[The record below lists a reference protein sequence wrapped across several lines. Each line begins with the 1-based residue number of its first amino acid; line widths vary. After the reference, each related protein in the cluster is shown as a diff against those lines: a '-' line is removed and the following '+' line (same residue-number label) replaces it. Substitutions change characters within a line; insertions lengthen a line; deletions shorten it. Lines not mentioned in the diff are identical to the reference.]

1 MSIWDLRKGD
11 ADDDRMSPGGR
22 GMRAIVLSALFE
34 FNVVQAALAFVFLV
48 LLPAF
53 LLGLVPSLLQTYG
66 TLVKT
71 SVGRLGTEPIW
82 ALVIIAGLA
91 FVTYKWGHMRYTSA
105 ARSLWKLHYT
115 LVFPIFIL
123 VREVVKIAFER
134 WLGPHATR
142 DDLIARRRLGTIV
155 SGGLFAGL
163 SLAIAAAIILTTGI
177 VSVSLATA
185 SPRMIIRAGVIDGV
199 MVLALSTVV
208 ASLYW
213 TWRELG
219 APAPDP
225 LKDDAT
231 IETPQKALR
240 VAHLS
245 DLHLVAS
252 RHDFRME
259 PGTRGPQGNARW
271 QATAEQLADMDRAA
285 PFDVILITGDVTD
298 TGTRAEW
305 LEFLEHV
312 DANPALRERMLIV
325 PGNHDVNI
333 CDRWNAGRLEMPWSA
348 GLALRKLR
356 FILAADQ
363 IQGQR
368 VHLVCARTGELKETL
383 YEVLRDGERMERL
396 QALARDG
403 NFRGRW
409 LVSRLWRDLFPMVVP
424 PGADGRPGV
433 ILLNSCTDSH
443 MALTNGIGA
452 IEPRQL
458 QALERLLER
467 HGEAKWLVALHHQVT
482 EYAEFGI
489 PLKERFGLSLINAP
503 DLLASIGKR
512 ARQAVVLHGHR
523 HRNWVGTCGDLK
535 LCSVP
540 SSTLGAHDAKYGP
553 GLFHLHEI
561 ALDEADRISVATTET
576 VVVRDAQT
584 NAAAKAPLDQSN
596 PRH

>member
-1 MSIWDLRKGD
+1 MAIWDLRKGD

-22 GMRAIVLSALFE
+22 GMRAIVMSALFE
-34 FNVVQAALAFVFLV
+34 FNVVQAALAFVALV

-53 LLGLVPSLLQTYG
+53 LVGLVPSLLQTYG
-66 TLVKT
+66 TLVMT
-71 SVGRLGTEPIW
+71 SVRQLWSEPLWAGLVIAAL
-82 ALVIIAGLA
+82 ALVA
-91 FVTYKWGHMRYTSA
+91 YKWGRMRYASA

-115 LVFPIFIL
+115 LVFPIFVL
-123 VREVVKIAFER
+123 VREAVKIAGER
-134 WLGPHATR
+134 WLGPHATLA
-142 DDLIARRRLGTIV
+142 DLMARRRLGTIV

-163 SLAIAAAIILTTGI
+163 SLAIATTLILTTGI

-185 SPRMIIRAGVIDGV
+185 SPRMIVRAAVIDGL
-199 MVLALSTVV
+199 MVLAFSTVV

-213 TWRELG
+213 TWRELSVPPPEL
-219 APAPDP
+219 A
-225 LKDDAT
+225 KD
-231 IETPQKALR
+231 KAHVPESQGVLR

-245 DLHLVAS
+245 DLHLVGS

-271 QATAEQLADMDRAA
+271 QATAAHLAEMDRTA

-298 TGTRAEW
+298 TGARAEW
-305 LEFLEHV
+305 VEFLEQI
-312 DANPALRERMLIV
+312 DANAALRERVLIL

-356 FILAADQ
+356 FIVAADQ
-363 IQGQR
+363 VQGER
-368 VHLVCARTGELKETL
+368 VRLVCSRTGELKQTL
-383 YEVLRDGERMERL
+383 REALRDGERLHRL

-403 NFRGRW
+403 NVRGRW
-409 LVSRLWRDLFPMVVP
+409 LVSQLWRDLFPMVVP
-424 PGADGRPGV
+424 PGTGGRPGV

-467 HGEAKWLVALHHQVT
+467 HGEARWLLALHHQVI
-482 EYAEFGI
+482 EYAAFGI

-503 DLLASIGKR
+503 DLLASIGAR

-523 HRNWVGTCGDLK
+523 HRNWVGMCGALQ

-540 SSTLGAHDAKYGP
+540 SSTLGAHDTKYGP
-553 GLFHLHEI
+553 GLFHLHEM
-561 ALDEADRISVATTET
+561 AWGETGRIWVTATET
-576 VVVRDAQT
+576 VVVPDAEAT
-584 NAAAKAPLDQSN
+584 AYPEDTSEA
-596 PRH
+596 

>member
-1 MSIWDLRKGD
+1 MAIWDLRKGD

-53 LLGLVPSLLQTYG
+53 LVGLVPSLLQTYG
-66 TLVKT
+66 TVVTT
-71 SVGRLGTEPIW
+71 SVRRLWSEPIW
-82 ALVIIAGLA
+82 AIVMIAALG
-91 FVTYKWGHMRYTSA
+91 FVTYKWGRWRYTSA

-115 LVFPIFIL
+115 LVFPIFVL
-123 VREVVKIAFER
+123 GREAIKIAGER
-134 WLGPHATR
+134 WLGPDATLA
-142 DDLIARRRLGTIV
+142 DLMARRRLGTIV
-155 SGGLFAGL
+155 SGGLFAGI
-163 SLAIAAAIILTTGI
+163 SLAIAAALILTTGI

-185 SPRMIIRAGVIDGV
+185 SPRMIARAAVIDGV
-199 MVLALSTVV
+199 MVLAISTVV

-213 TWRELG
+213 TWRELSVPPPEAAKKEMG
-219 APAPDP
+219 TP
-225 LKDDAT
+225 
-231 IETPQKALR
+231 ETQGVLR

-245 DLHLVAS
+245 DLHLVGS

-259 PGTRGPQGNARW
+259 PGTRGPQGNVRW
-271 QATAEQLADMDRAA
+271 QATAAHLAEMDRAA
-285 PFDVILITGDVTD
+285 PFDVILITGDMTD
-298 TGTRAEW
+298 TGARAEW
-305 LEFLEHV
+305 VEFLEQI
-312 DANPALRERMLIV
+312 DANLALRERVLIV

-348 GLALRKLR
+348 GFALRKLR

-363 IQGQR
+363 IQGER
-368 VHLVCARTGELKETL
+368 VHLVCARTGELKQTL
-383 YEVLRDGERMERL
+383 HQALRDGDRMQRL

-403 NFRGRW
+403 DIRGRW
-409 LVSRLWRDLFPMVVP
+409 LVSQIWRDLFPMVAP

-433 ILLNSCTDSH
+433 ILLNSCADSH

-458 QALERLLER
+458 QALERLMTR
-467 HGEAKWLVALHHQVT
+467 HGEARWLIALHHQVT
-482 EYAEFGI
+482 EYAAFGI

-503 DLLASIGKR
+503 DLLASIGSR

-523 HRNWVGTCGDLK
+523 HRNWVGMCGALQ

-540 SSTLGAHDAKYGP
+540 SSTLGAHDTKYGP

-561 ALDEADRISVATTET
+561 AWGAPDRIWVAATET
-576 VVVRDAQT
+576 VAVPDAET
-584 NAAAKAPLDQSN
+584 NAVA
-596 PRH
+596 